1 MPFGPLELIIILL
14 LVVVFFGARKLPE
27 LGKGLG
33 QSMREFKKG
42 MSDDSAAAPPAK
54 KDEA

>member
-1 MPFGPLELIIILL
+1 MPFGPLELIIILV
-14 LVVVFFGARKLPE
+14 LVVVFFGARKLPQ

-42 MSDDSAAAPPAK
+42 MNDDEATPAAK

>member
-42 MSDDSAAAPPAK
+42 MSDDSTAPPAK